1 MTLKD
6 WIYGTDF
13 DNPRID
19 GEWGPLHISTLI
31 LCILLIVG
39 ISIFFKNKDEKT
51 KRKILLII
59 AGILLFFEV
68 ARRIVNVTN
77 PITFTKYN
85 LLWVLLPRP
94 GCAISV
100 WLILLSPVINKKWFY
115 NFASMIS
122 ILCGTIFFA
131 YPGAGFTKGVILFEN
146 FYSIVTHSLMLVGA
160 YLIVT
165 LKLSKFNYKN
175 IKWEAVS
182 LGTLIIY
189 SLLEMFVLKKNANGD
204 PLEYDPFYIMPNNE
218 VQEVI
223 GINNYVLFFIIYV
236 LFISLYLSAFYF
248 FGREKKRK
256 LKNKESN

>member
-1 MTLKD
+1 MKLQDIMTQQV
-6 WIYGTDF
+6 I
-13 DNPRID
+13 RIHPK
-19 GEWGPLHISTLI
+19 ER
-31 LCILLIVG
+31 V
-39 ISIFFKNKDEKT
+39 
-51 KRKILLII
+51 
-59 AGILLFFEV
+59 EV
-68 ARRIVNVTN
+68 AARLLTQ
-77 PITFTKYN
+77 YN
-85 LLWVLLPRP
+85 
-94 GCAISV
+94 I
-100 WLILLSPVINKKWFY
+100 INKKWFY
-115 NFASMIS
+115 NFASMVS
-122 ILCGTIFFA
+122 ILCATIFFA

-165 LKLSKFNYKN
+165 LKIAKFNYKN

-223 GINNYVLFFIIYV
+223 GINNYVLFFILYV
-236 LFISLYLSAFYF
+236 LFIATYLCAFYF

-256 LKNKESN
+256 LTNKESN

>member
-1 MTLKD
+1 MTFEQ
-6 WIYGTDF
+6 WIYG
-13 DNPRID
+13 NIENKPKND
-19 GEWGPLHISTLI
+19 GQWGLLHIITLI
-31 LCILLIVG
+31 ICIGLIVG
-39 ISIFFKNKDEKT
+39 ISLLFRKKSDKT
-51 KRKILLII
+51 KRIILFVI
-59 AGILLFFEV
+59 AGILLFFELT
-68 ARRIVNVTN
+68 RRVVNITN
-77 PITFTKYN
+77 PLTFEKYN

-115 NFASMIS
+115 NFASMVS
-122 ILCGTIFFA
+122 ILCSTIFFA

-165 LKLSKFNYKN
+165 LKIAKFNYKN

-223 GINNYVLFFIIYV
+223 GINNYVLFFIMYV

-256 LKNKESN
+256 LTNKESN